1 MRSTLYVH
9 IGAPKC
15 ASTSIQQLLFDN
27 AEILGRHGFAVSDEN
42 MNFGSR
48 GDNPLWFIQDL
59 IDRNAEEGPQV
70 IADRVKQLAGR
81 RGIVSAENLNNP
93 LAAPLFTEA
102 AKHADIELLY
112 VVRRQ
117 DDWIYSAWKQWYS
130 KVGISLSSY
139 VESALTIGEP
149 DYPKTLQ
156 AWNAVVP
163 RGNIRVVSLDLL
175 DPASSIELET
185 LKWLGLSGRGDD
197 FKRTDVSAN
206 ESFDFR
212 ILDLL
217 SRHKGAYDNPHD
229 RRIEEFLAQFSRLSS
244 KQKFQLPDEL
254 SARVM
259 ERFRADNLSVL
270 GPEATDALYR
280 KPRRQR
286 ASAIGNDR
294 ASDHDFVLACLL
306 EAAGRMS
313 AELAASRAEIRAQK
327 AELEQIKERLKRG
340 N

>member
-1 MRSTLYVH
+1 MRSILYVH

-15 ASTSIQQLLFDN
+15 ASTSIQHFLFDN
-27 AEILGRHGFAVSDEN
+27 AASLRRLGFLVGDQN
-42 MNFGSR
+42 MNFGN
-48 GDNPLWFIQDL
+48 GGGNPLWFIQDFVN
-59 IDRNAEEGPQV
+59 RNAEEAPKV
-70 IADRVKQLAGR
+70 IAERTSQLHDMN
-81 RGIVSAENLNNP
+81 GIVSAENLNNP
-93 LAAPLFTEA
+93 LAARLFSEA
-102 AKHADIELLY
+102 AKQVDIKILY
-112 VVRRQ
+112 VIRRQ
-117 DDWIYSAWKQWYS
+117 DDWIYSAWKQWNS
-130 KVGISLSSY
+130 KVGVSLSEY
-139 VESALTIGEP
+139 VESALKNGEP
-149 DYPKTLQ
+149 NYPKTIN
-156 AWNAVVP
+156 AWSAVVP
-163 RGNIRVVSLDLL
+163 RENIHVISLDLL
-175 DPASSIELET
+175 DQASGIELET
-185 LKWLGLSGRGDD
+185 LKWLGLSDRVDE
-197 FKRTDVSAN
+197 FKRDDTLAN

-244 KQKFQLPDEL
+244 KQKFQLPDEV
-254 SARVM
+254 SSRIM